1 MKIMELIKRISGKAV
16 AEPRRQENWNFPI
29 KEYVQSH
36 TVYTE
41 EEETSNEIKVLYLLP
56 MTAEGGAR

>member
-29 KEYVQSH
+29 KEYVRSQ
-36 TVYTE
+36 TVYTIPEAEATE
-41 EEETSNEIKVLYLLP
+41 EEPALRWIA
-56 MTAEGGAR
+56 M